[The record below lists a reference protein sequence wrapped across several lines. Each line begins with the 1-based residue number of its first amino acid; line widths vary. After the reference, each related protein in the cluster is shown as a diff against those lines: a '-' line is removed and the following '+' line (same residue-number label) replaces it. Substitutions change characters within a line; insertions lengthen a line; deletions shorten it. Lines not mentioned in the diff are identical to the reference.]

1 MTSFLFIL
9 LSSSSSSSSLPITFC
24 YYLKSQKSELS
35 YSREYQVLCFQ
46 VPSISS
52 KTGIQDS
59 WRGMEAARS
68 VWFVSPFEI
77 LEDFQR
83 WLGNIGEKCVRGR
96 QTSWDTLAKFPYN
109 YQQPGISIWLS
120 PVWACI
126 HIEMSSF
133 ISTWSFIPFCLVVSR
148 SLYSSCLIS
157 GFHLPILRQCIHG
170 LCSTDSFFPGGN
182 IYRMFC
188 LLSHFHS
195 LLSFI

>member
-1 MTSFLFIL
+1 MTNFLFIL

-77 LEDFQR
+77 VEDFQR
-83 WLGNIGEKCVRGR
+83 WLGNIGEKCIRGR
-96 QTSWDTLAKFPYN
+96 QTSWDMLAKFPYN

-126 HIEMSSF
+126 SHRDVQSY
-133 ISTWSFIPFCLVVSR
+133 V
-148 SLYSSCLIS
+148 
-157 GFHLPILRQCIHG
+157 
-170 LCSTDSFFPGGN
+170 PG
-182 IYRMFC
+182 
-188 LLSHFHS
+188 LLSPFAW
-195 LLSFI
+195 LFLGPYIVAA